1 MCFESVANAYYTD
14 PVPKNLTL
22 ALDED
27 LLLAARKAAL
37 DQNTSVNQ
45 LVREFLERL
54 VEENEQRRMARKT
67 IEHIFRQEKTK
78 ISGISWSREDLHAD

>member
-45 LVREFLERL
+45 LVREFFERL

-67 IEHIFRQEKTK
+67 IEHIFRQGKTK
-78 ISGISWSREDLHAD
+78 IGGISWSREYLHAD

>member
-1 MCFESVANAYYTD
+1 
-14 PVPKNLTL
+14 VPKNLTL

-45 LVREFLERL
+45 LVREFLLRL

-67 IEHIFRQEKTK
+67 IDQIFRQGKTK
-78 ISGISWSREDLHAD
+78 IGVISWTREDLHAD